1 VLTKTKRVFVLYA
14 KQTTSKGIEM
24 TQEMKLPKKKMG
36 RPTVYPRAMTNAER
50 QQRWRDKQRVKHAK
64 ESQNELS

>member
-1 VLTKTKRVFVLYA
+1 
-14 KQTTSKGIEM
+14 M
-24 TQEMKLPKKKMG
+24 TQEIKQPKKKMG

-64 ESQNELS
+64 ESQNEFS